1 MEQSIPMPASEQKKF
16 LIENGE
22 KEPIYSYNQTDFV
35 KDKIAVEV
43 PENMLL

>member
-1 MEQSIPMPASEQKKF
+1 MEKTLTMSVNDQKKF

-35 KDKIAVEV
+35 KDK
-43 PENMLL
+43 